1 MDVEKEWNVIN
12 SAEKMLMG
20 MQLISD
26 NVDYVI
32 HDKLVSQHKKY
43 KLKNLSLQCQKFVNE
58 FWSHLDADMNAIEE
72 FHAKVKLI
80 EDKLDEH
87 YESLERNEEI

>member
-12 SAEKMLMG
+12 SAEKILMG

-32 HDKLVSQHKKY
+32 YDKLVSQYKKH
-43 KLKNLSLQCQKFVNE
+43 KLKNISLQCQKFVNE
-58 FWSHLDADMNAIEE
+58 FWSHLDGDKEAIED
-72 FHAKVKLI
+72 FHTLVKDI
-80 EDKLDEH
+80 EDKIDEY
-87 YESLERNEEI
+87 YESLETNKKV